1 MRRASFLLFLMVTVI
16 AGCSSNKEVNIDLK
30 YDQNISLEYDQVIDA
45 YQQLADAYSEASL
58 SVIGY
63 SDIGKPL
70 HLFMMSKDSDFDPA
84 SIRKKGRTIVFINN
98 GIHPGEPEG
107 IDASIQFSWDLL
119 AGKNDLKK
127 YLDNTVIAIIPVYN
141 IGGALDRSKYY
152 RMNQNG
158 PIYKGRR
165 RNAKNM
171 DLNRDF
177 AKQETKNAQSF
188 ANIFTY
194 LNPDVFLDTHTTNG
208 SDHQYTITLIATLHS
223 KLEGEM
229 GTFFKETM
237 LPALYKGMEENSE
250 YGMIPY
256 VATMGFG
263 DIKNGIISYNDHPYY
278 STGYAALFNCYSFM
292 TENLVYKY
300 FPDRV
305 RSVVD
310 FITQLVKFTSEN
322 NDEIRKTKDKADEL
336 VKNKDQFHLAWQL
349 DTDYKEKLFFKGYE
363 YVTDKDNSAR
373 GRRSGHYDHNKPWED
388 TIPYYTI
395 YKPVLSVNKPYA
407 YIIPQA
413 WEEII
418 DKFNNN
424 GIESFRLSEDINIE
438 VECYYIDNVNS
449 SARATQGHRINNNV
463 EVHTILQNMQYYEGD
478 YIVFVN
484 QHANK
489 YIVEM
494 LEPHAPNS
502 FFAWNYFDPILE
514 SHDFYSIW
522 GFESHLYELLDEDTE
537 LRALLEEKKED
548 NPEFAADP
556 IAQLQFLY
564 ENTDA
569 SEIEKW
575 NRLYPVTRILNKLDL
590 SVNSQSKPNER
601 I

>member
-1 MRRASFLLFLMVTVI
+1 MKRVIFLLLVI
-16 AGCSSNKEVNIDLK
+16 ISLISGCSDNKEVNIELK
-30 YDQNISLEYDQVIDA
+30 YDQNISLEYDEVISA
-45 YQQLADAYSEASL
+45 YQQLADAYSVASL
-58 SVIGY
+58 TIVGKT
-63 SDIGKPL
+63 DIGKPL
-70 HLFMMSKDSDFDPA
+70 HLFMISKDGDFDPA

-107 IDASIQFSWDLL
+107 IDASMQFSWDLL
-119 AGKNDLKK
+119 SGKNDLEK

-152 RMNQNG
+152 RMNQDG

-165 RNAKNM
+165 RNAKNI

-177 AKQETKNAQSF
+177 AKQETSNAQSF
-188 ANIFTY
+188 AKIFTY

-208 SDHQYTITLIATLHS
+208 SDHQYTLTLIATLHS

-229 GTFFKETM
+229 GSYFKDTM

-263 DIKNGIISYNDHPYY
+263 DIKNGIVSYNDHPYY
-278 STGYAALFNCYSFM
+278 STGYTSLFNCYSFM

-310 FITQLVKFTSEN
+310 FLTQLVKFTSEN
-322 NDEIRKTKDKADEL
+322 NVEIRRTKDEADEL
-336 VKNKDQFHLAWQL
+336 VKNKELFHLAWKL
-349 DTDYKEKLFFKGYE
+349 DTDFREKLYFRGYE
-363 YVTDKDNSAR
+363 YVRDNNGPNR
-373 GRRSGHYDHNKPWED
+373 GRRSGHYDHQQPWED
-388 TIPYYTI
+388 TIPYYTK
-395 YKPVLSVNKPYA
+395 YDPLLSVRKPYA
-407 YIIPQA
+407 YIVPQA
-413 WEEII
+413 WDEII
-418 DKFNNN
+418 QKFSNN
-424 GIESFRLSEDINIE
+424 GIESYRLSKDISIE
-438 VECYYIDNVNS
+438 VECYYIDQVKAS
-449 SARATQGHRINNNV
+449 SRATQGHKINTGV
-463 EVHTILQNMQYYEGD
+463 EVHSIIQNMQYYKGD
-478 YIVFVN
+478 YVVMVN

-522 GFESHLYELLDEDTE
+522 GFESHLYELLDDDKD
-537 LRALLEEKKED
+537 LQALLNEKKVG

-575 NRLYPVTRILNKLDL
+575 NRLYPVTRLLNEADL
-590 SVNSQSKPNER
+590 PVSKQANER